1 MSVSTENYEFETI
14 DKFKAFMVKRDTGKR
29 VDVDKSFL
37 LVKADVLQ
45 NLSKDFF
52 LYRETKI

>member
-1 MSVSTENYEFETI
+1 MSTENYEFETI

>member
-1 MSVSTENYEFETI
+1 MSTENYEFEAI
-14 DKFKAFMVKRDTGKR
+14 DKFKAFMVKRDTRKR

-37 LVKADVLQ
+37 LVKTDVLQ
-45 NLSKDFF
+45 NSSNDLF